1 MTDSYV
7 ASTKPIDTA
16 KHRTR
21 AAWAAGDYGAVAR
34 REFWMTGERLVRR
47 VGLRPGETAL
57 DVACGTGNA
66 ALRAAAAGASVT
78 ALDLTPELLMAGREL
93 ARDAG
98 VAIRWVE
105 GDAENLPFDE
115 GSFDVV
121 VSAFGC
127 MFAPDHERAAA
138 ELVRVLK
145 PGGRLAICAWTPEG
159 AMGQFFRTLARHM
172 PPAGPGDRPPL
183 LWGSE
188 AHARALFA
196 GAGMELTFE
205 RDTVPSSYDFPTVDA
220 AVAYYTTTFGPLVMA
235 RRRAEAA
242 GSWPA
247 LEADLRTFLTRQA
260 RERPDA
266 EYLLTLAR
274 RGAARAA

>member
-7 ASTKPIDTA
+7 ASTQPLDVA

-93 ARDAG
+93 AREAG

-105 GDAENLPFDE
+105 GDAENLPFADA
-115 GSFDVV
+115 SFDAV

-145 PGGRLAICAWTPEG
+145 PGGRLAICAWTPDG

-172 PPAGPGDRPPL
+172 PPAGRGDRPPL

-188 AHARALFA
+188 AHVRTLFS
-196 GAGMELTFE
+196 GTGMELSFE
-205 RDTVPSSYDFPTVDA
+205 RDSVPSSYDFPTVDA

-235 RRRAEAA
+235 RRRAEAE

-247 LEADLRTFLTRQA
+247 LEADLRTFLTHQE

-274 RGAARAA
+274 RGAARDA